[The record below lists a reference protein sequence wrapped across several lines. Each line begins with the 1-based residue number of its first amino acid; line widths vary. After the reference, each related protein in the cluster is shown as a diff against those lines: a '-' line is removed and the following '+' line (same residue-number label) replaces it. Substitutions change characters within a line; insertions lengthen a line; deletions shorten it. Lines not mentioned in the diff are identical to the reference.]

1 MSQKLIKLSDTHY
14 IIVDNSEIKP
24 GDFYLNTSIN
34 EILFK
39 FILILSYTVLYT
51 LYHKSIFYVLIF
63 VVAF

>member
-1 MSQKLIKLSDTHY
+1 MRKRETGIR
-14 IIVDNSEIKP
+14 N
-24 GDFYLNTSIN
+24 IN